1 MSKSYEELVGALG
14 RSVFFRP
21 ERRRVRDLLSRDA
34 EPRLLV
40 GGEAYNL
47 FDVSMNGLSFEYPHV
62 QTPWQTGVEVE
73 LTLQL
78 YGDSAYRGRARVV
91 RVKPS
96 SAALDRARVAVALTS
111 GFLDLPDMIRRDEE
125 GRLRRELSVGA
136 EEVHRQVPGPYREE
150 VARAVYFAQYYKRT
164 LGRHESRLRAAGS
177 GAAERLRELRETAAT
192 ALGPRW
198 NELERA
204 ASQAA
209 LAFLDDARALRA
221 AKEFTESSLTQLLLG
236 APFQRRSY
244 MKPLGY
250 PGDYQIMLYA
260 YANGFEGETVF
271 DQVFHKLLAEHP
283 LANGVRT
290 RKDFIVALKRHELA
304 RARERGDDPFRV
316 TSLGCGP
323 AREVADFIARHAPW
337 SGQSI
342 WTLID
347 QEEETLSVAYRDGQ
361 RALAQAGAVG
371 ELNCLN
377 LSFGQLLADVSLL
390 NRAPAQDFVYSV
402 GLFDYLRE
410 ERAQALVL
418 ALYERLKP
426 GGLLAVGNA
435 LSPNLHFWTLEFLL
449 DWTLLYRTKAEMVR
463 LAARLPDGAEV
474 SVATEPGD
482 AYHFLLVRR
491 H

>member
-1 MSKSYEELVGALG
+1 VTKSYEELVGALG
-14 RSVFFRP
+14 RGVFFRP

-40 GGEAYNL
+40 GGEAYKL
-47 FDVSMNGLSFEYPHV
+47 FDVSMNGLSFEYPHG
-62 QTPWQTGVEVE
+62 QTPWQAGAEVE

-96 SAALDRARVAVALTS
+96 PLAARVAVALTS

-125 GRLRRELSVGA
+125 GRLLRELDGGA
-136 EEVHRQVPGPYREE
+136 EAVQRRVPDAYREV
-150 VARAVYFAQYYKRT
+150 VARAVHFVQYYKRA

-177 GAAERLRELRETAAT
+177 GAAERLRSLRETAAG

-198 NELERA
+198 NELECE
-204 ASQAA
+204 ASAAA

-221 AKEFTESSLTQLLLG
+221 AKDYTESSLTQLLLG
-236 APFQRRSY
+236 SPMQRRSY
-244 MKPLGY
+244 LKPLGY
-250 PGDYQIMLYA
+250 PGDYQIMLHA
-260 YANGFEGETVF
+260 YESAFEGESVF
-271 DQVFHKLLAEHP
+271 DQVFHKLLTEHP
-283 LANGVRT
+283 LASGVRT
-290 RKDFIVALKRHELA
+290 RKDFIVALKQGELE
-304 RARERGDDPFRV
+304 RARQRGDETFRV

-323 AREVADFIARHAPW
+323 AREVVDFIEQRGAWPGKAV
-337 SGQSI
+337 

-347 QEEETLSVAYRDGQ
+347 QEEETLSVAFRDSQ
-361 RALAQAGAVG
+361 RALAQSGAHG
-371 ELNCLN
+371 ELSCLN
-377 LSFGQLLADVSLL
+377 LSFGQLLSDVSLL
-390 NRAPAQDFVYSV
+390 SRAPVQDFVYSV

-426 GGLLAVGNA
+426 GGLLAIGNA
-435 LSPNLHFWTLEFLL
+435 ISPNLHFWTLEFLL
-449 DWTLLYRTKAEMVR
+449 DWTLLYRTEAEMVR
-463 LAARLPDGAEV
+463 LAARLPNGAEV
-474 SVATEPGD
+474 SVATEPGQ
-482 AYHFLLVRR
+482 AYYFLLVRR